1 MPSDVLTRPAPPPD
15 LVVRYGSGD
24 EQVAD
29 VWLPSWGMQSAG
41 TGSSGVPSA
50 SAASPAWSS
59 AGAASPASPSAGPAS
74 SGVPTAR
81 TGSGSRPLVVFLHGG
96 FWRAEYDRTHT
107 RPLARALASG
117 GFVVCVP
124 EFRRN
129 GQPGG
134 GWPGTF
140 DDVTAAVDELPA
152 LVGDAL
158 VGLAGPGA
166 VKVVRP
172 GEVTAPE
179 PGAAGM
185 AGPGRVGRAGPGAVG
200 MAGPGAFSGAG
211 EPGVVNVG
219 EVVLAGH
226 SAGGH
231 LALWAA
237 GRHRLPASARWR
249 RLPGGSA
256 SAGGRGDSS
265 ARIRGVV
272 GLAAVTDLTA
282 CHEQGLGRGAAT
294 GLMGGGPQDFPE
306 RYGLADPVG
315 LLPLGCE
322 VRLVHG
328 TLDDRVPCAM
338 SRAYVEVARAA
349 GDDVALDE
357 LPGADHFDLIDPLSP
372 AWPHVLDAF
381 QRVAAENESDRG

>member
-1 MPSDVLTRPAPPPD
+1 MPSDVLTRAAPPPD
-15 LVVRYGSGD
+15 LLVRYGPGD

-29 VWLPSWGMQSAG
+29 VWLPSSGLQSEG
-41 TGSSGVPSA
+41 TGSSGVPSG
-50 SAASPAWSS
+50 
-59 AGAASPASPSAGPAS
+59 GAASSALPSAGPAPS
-74 SGVPTAR
+74 AVPTAR
-81 TGSGSRPLVVFLHGG
+81 AGSGSRPLVVFLHGG

-107 RPLARALASG
+107 RTLARALANG

-140 DDVTAAVDELPA
+140 DDVAAAVDELPA

-158 VGLAGPGA
+158 EGLAGPGA

-172 GEVTAPE
+172 WDITAPE
-179 PGAAGM
+179 PGCVGS
-185 AGPGRVGRAGPGAVG
+185 AGPGSVGSAGPGAVG
-200 MAGPGAFSGAG
+200 MSGAGAVGMSRAEAVSGAG
-211 EPGVVNVG
+211 EPGVINVG

-226 SAGGH
+226 SAGGQ

-249 RLPGGSA
+249 RLPGQPAG
-256 SAGGRGDSS
+256 AGGRGGSPV
-265 ARIRGVV
+265 RIRGVV

-282 CHEQGLGRGAAT
+282 CYEQGLGRDAAA
-294 GLMGGGPQDFPE
+294 GLMGGGPQDVPE
-306 RYGLADPVG
+306 RYGLADPVR

-328 TLDDRVPCAM
+328 TLDDRVPCTM

-357 LPGADHFDLIDPLSP
+357 LPAADHFDLIDPLSH
-372 AWPHVLDAF
+372 AWPHVLHAF
-381 QRVAAENESDRG
+381 RRAIA